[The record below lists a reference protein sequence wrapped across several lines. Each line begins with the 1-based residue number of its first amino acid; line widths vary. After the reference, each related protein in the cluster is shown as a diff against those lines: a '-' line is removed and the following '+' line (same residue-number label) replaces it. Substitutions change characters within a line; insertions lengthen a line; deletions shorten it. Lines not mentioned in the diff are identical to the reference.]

1 MSEPLFPET
10 AARIS
15 TDARPLAKAAVP
27 GRFQLMLL
35 LLFGVSGPWFAFLIY
50 GVGPLLDLGKKSVPT
65 VSPQPNPP
73 REIERTPPVEV
84 QPQAPPTDTSAYASS
99 ESALLKELHLVELE
113 PLHGSVANLLYEAQS
128 QAATLNVRLQQML
141 TNAEGQRLANIEG
154 VRTFRTVRQE
164 TDATSDSL
172 RLIELKFRNETSQA
186 TGTFGTAEL
195 NTHKSALRE
204 TERQLESS
212 VKMIGRLNEFLDGQ
226 LKKSVAISNVTLDT
240 ALRTFQADIERRI
253 EEAVV
258 SQLEAA
264 QTADDMEL
272 RKLDSIRLEKESS
285 LREAESQLE
294 KLQKESVSQLREIE
308 SSAEESARQRDF
320 ARVEA
325 RKAMEQAL
333 PAMRGLLS
341 PVISKGYKQPDS
353 SGSMKVVVD
362 PRPLSLSALMQFG
375 ALNDDKKGMETLF
388 YLVQSGNAFGNQ
400 NDRPLG
406 QFPKYTDEF
415 VIQKPAVIE
424 TVRQVQRFL
433 IEHGDAM
440 VEAGILSR

>member
-15 TDARPLAKAAVP
+15 TDARPVAKAAVP

-35 LLFGVSGPWFAFLIY
+35 LLFGISGPWFAFLIY
-50 GVGPLLDLGKKSVPT
+50 GVGPLLDFGNKSVPT
-65 VSPQPNPP
+65 VTPQPDSPP
-73 REIERTPPVEV
+73 EIERNPPVKV
-84 QPQAPPTDTSAYASS
+84 QPQTPPADISAYASS
-99 ESALLKELHLVELE
+99 ESALLKELQRIELE
-113 PLHGSVANLLYEAQS
+113 PLHGSVANLLSEAQT

-141 TNAEGQRLANIEG
+141 TNGEGQRLANIEG
-154 VRTFRTVRQE
+154 VRAFRIVRQQ

-172 RLIELKFRNETSQA
+172 RSIEVKLRNETSQA
-186 TGTFGTAEL
+186 TGTFSTAEL
-195 NTHKSALRE
+195 NTRKSALRE
-204 TERQLESS
+204 TERQLENSA
-212 VKMIGRLNEFLDGQ
+212 KMIGRLNELLDGQ
-226 LKKSVAISNVTLDT
+226 LKKSGAISDVTLEA
-240 ALRTFQADIERRI
+240 ALGTIQADIERRI

-258 SQLEAA
+258 SQLQAA
-264 QTADDMEL
+264 ETADDMEL
-272 RKLDSIRLEKESS
+272 RKLDSIRLEKEIS
-285 LREAESQLE
+285 LREAEIQLE
-294 KLQKESVSQLREIE
+294 KLQKDSALQLREIE
-308 SSAEESARQRDF
+308 SSAEESARQRDL

-353 SGSMKVVVD
+353 AQSMKVVVD
-362 PRPLSLSALMQFG
+362 PGPLSLSALMQFG
-375 ALNDDKKGMETLF
+375 ALNEDKKGMETLF
-388 YLVQSGNAFGNQ
+388 YLVQPGNAFGNL

-424 TVRQVQRFL
+424 TVRKVQRFL

>member
-15 TDARPLAKAAVP
+15 TDARPVAKAAVP

-35 LLFGVSGPWFAFLIY
+35 LLFGISGPWFAFLIY

-73 REIERTPPVEV
+73 HEIERTPPVEV
-84 QPQAPPTDTSAYASS
+84 QPQTPPTDTSAYASS
-99 ESALLKELHLVELE
+99 ESALLKELHRVELE
-113 PLHGSVANLLYEAQS
+113 PLHGSVATLLSEAQS
-128 QAATLNVRLQQML
+128 QAAKLNVRLQQML

-154 VRTFRTVRQE
+154 VRVFRIVRQQR
-164 TDATSDSL
+164 DGTSDSL
-172 RLIELKFRNETSQA
+172 RSIEVKLRNETSQA
-186 TGTFGTAEL
+186 TGTFGAAEL

-204 TERQLESS
+204 IERQLESS
-212 VKMIGRLNEFLDGQ
+212 FKMIGRLNELLDGQ
-226 LKKSVAISNVTLDT
+226 LKKSVAISDVTLEA

-253 EEAVV
+253 EEVVV
-258 SQLEAA
+258 SQLQAV

-272 RKLDSIRLEKESS
+272 RKLDSIRLENESS
-285 LREAESQLE
+285 VKEAEIQLE
-294 KLQKESVSQLREIE
+294 KLQKESASRLRKIE
-308 SSAEESARQRDF
+308 SSAEESARQRDLT
-320 ARVEA
+320 RVEA

-333 PAMRGLLS
+333 PAIRGLLS

-353 SGSMKVVVD
+353 AQSMKVVVD
-362 PRPLSLSALMQFG
+362 PGPVSLSALMQFG
-375 ALNDDKKGMETLF
+375 ALNEDKKGMETLF
-388 YLVQSGNAFGNQ
+388 YLVQPGNAFGNL

-424 TVRQVQRFL
+424 TVRKVQRFL

>member
-1 MSEPLFPET
+1 
-10 AARIS
+10 
-15 TDARPLAKAAVP
+15 
-27 GRFQLMLL
+27 
-35 LLFGVSGPWFAFLIY
+35 
-50 GVGPLLDLGKKSVPT
+50 
-65 VSPQPNPP
+65 
-73 REIERTPPVEV
+73 
-84 QPQAPPTDTSAYASS
+84 
-99 ESALLKELHLVELE
+99 
-113 PLHGSVANLLYEAQS
+113 
-128 QAATLNVRLQQML
+128 ML
-141 TNAEGQRLANIEG
+141 TNGEGQRLANIEG
-154 VRTFRTVRQE
+154 VRAFRIVRQQ

-172 RLIELKFRNETSQA
+172 RSIEVKLRNETSQA
-186 TGTFGTAEL
+186 TGTFSTAEL
-195 NTHKSALRE
+195 NTRKSALRE

-212 VKMIGRLNEFLDGQ
+212 VKMIGRLNELLDGQ
-226 LKKSVAISNVTLDT
+226 LKKSVAISDVTLEA
-240 ALRTFQADIERRI
+240 ALGTIQADIERRI

-258 SQLEAA
+258 SQLQAA
-264 QTADDMEL
+264 ETADDMEL

-294 KLQKESVSQLREIE
+294 KLQKESASQLREIE
-308 SSAEESARQRDF
+308 SSAEESARQRDL

-353 SGSMKVVVD
+353 AQSMKVVVD
-362 PRPLSLSALMQFG
+362 PGPLSLSALMQFG
-375 ALNDDKKGMETLF
+375 ALNEDKKGMETLF
-388 YLVQSGNAFGNQ
+388 YLVQPGNAFGNL

-424 TVRQVQRFL
+424 TVRKVQRFL